1 MSLFPIFAPATA
13 AGPGTA
19 TFVAEI
25 GVSGSG
31 SQTEFT
37 FSNAAIGVAASDRL
51 VVVIV
56 SAKSQGQAGVV
67 SSVTLGGSGATKAA
81 EIAGT
86 NPEDR
91 LSMWYLAVS
100 SGTTSNIVVTS
111 PVNAYACAIVTYNIN
126 GNINSTP
133 SATKVDN
140 GASPNVLTISIPGLG
155 VAIAA
160 GSNRGGQGTS
170 TFANITERNDF
181 SSVTNDG
188 DFGLTSSASD
198 AFEDAQTNL
207 AITHSYSAGSSTTGC
222 GLVVAWGPPS

>member
-1 MSLFPIFAPATA
+1 MSLMPIYSPLSP
-13 AGPGTA
+13 AGPGTVTYVSEA
-19 TFVAEI
+19 GVA
-25 GVSGSG
+25 GSA

-37 FSNAAIGVAASDRL
+37 FSNANIGVAAGDRL
-51 VVVIV
+51 VVAIV
-56 SAKSQGQAGVV
+56 GTKSQGSAGVV
-67 SSVTLGGSGATKAA
+67 SSVTIGGVSAAKAA

-140 GASPNVLTISIPGLG
+140 GASPNGLTISIPAVG

-160 GSNRGGQGTS
+160 GSNRGGQGTAS
-170 TFANITERNDF
+170 YANITERNEF
-181 SSVTNDG
+181 SSITSDG
-188 DFGLTSSASD
+188 DFGITSSASD
-198 AFEDAQTNL
+198 AYENAQTNL
-207 AITHSYSAGSSTTGC
+207 AITFSYSAGSSPTGS